1 MAQEFEILENPTS
14 SPEAVSTGYQRQN
27 TNMLAGRVGVDL
39 SYVEADGADAVV
51 KIAGP
56 VDVNGIL
63 YQCKQ
68 EVTLTPASEGAW
80 FIRLKDAGGDFL
92 EPELTQDAITWDPS
106 KMGFYDISGRRV
118 LNWVVRFD
126 GVATSEVRKIYPP
139 SLQPD
144 IPPKTWITG
153 DGSWVAPESKFYDI
167 WVTGSGE
174 AGGAG
179 GDGGRWADPIYNL
192 PTAGTLGGRA
202 GSSGFKRIFIEAGT
216 EWTAAYGGAGAAVV
230 FSDGVTTLSAGG
242 SGGAA
247 TGFDKTFI
255 GGGGGYGGSGA
266 FTPTGTTAREIVGHP
281 GAAGGASIWGPGG
294 NGGAPGAVYAN
305 GGAGGAASSYGS
317 GGGSGGGASSCVTD
331 GFNQPPIKT
340 GGAGGAGALGV
351 ILVIG

>member
-14 SPEAVSTGYQRQN
+14 NPEAVSTGYQRQN
-27 TNMLAGRVGVDL
+27 TNMLAGRIGVDL

-63 YQCKQ
+63 YTCKHA
-68 EVTLTPASEGAW
+68 VTLTPAAAGAY

-106 KMGFYDISGRRV
+106 KMGFYDISGRRA

-144 IPPKTWITG
+144 VPPKTWITG
-153 DGSWVAPESKFYDI
+153 DGSWIAPESKWYDI
-167 WVTGSGE
+167 GVTGSGE

-179 GDGGRWADPIYNL
+179 GDGEVNAVSISTR
-192 PTAGTLGGRA
+192 GTGGGRS
-202 GSSGFKRIFIEAGT
+202 GSTGFIRKFIEAGT
-216 EWTAAYGGAGAAVV
+216 EWTATFLGAGAAVV
-230 FSDGVTTLSAGG
+230 FTDGVTTLSAGG
-242 SGGAA
+242 SGSATI
-247 TGFDKTFI
+247 TGFDKTFQ
-255 GGGGGYGGSGA
+255 GSGVRYGGNGGVYSASGGLG
-266 FTPTGTTAREIVGHP
+266 FGVGYP
-281 GAAGGASIWGPGG
+281 GIDGGASIWGGG
-294 NGGAPGAVYAN
+294 GRGGEGGISATGFSQD
-305 GGAGGAASSYGS
+305 GGAGGAYGS
-317 GGGSGGGASSCVTD
+317 GGGCGGGGSALDSGTAR
-331 GFNQPPIKT
+331 T

-351 ILVIG
+351 ILIVG

>member
-1 MAQEFEILENPTS
+1 MAQEFEILQNPTS
-14 SPEAVSTGYQRQN
+14 NPEAVSTGYQRQN
-27 TNMLAGRVGVDL
+27 TNMLAGRLGVDL
-39 SYVEADGADAVV
+39 TYVEADGADAVV

-63 YQCKQ
+63 YTCKA
-68 EVTLTPASEGAW
+68 ETTLTPAAEGAW
-80 FIRLKDAGGDFL
+80 FIRLKDAGTNYL
-92 EPELTQDAITWDPS
+92 EPELTQDPISWDAA
-106 KMGFYDISGRRV
+106 KGGFYDLSGRRC
-118 LNWVVRFD
+118 LNYVVRFD
-126 GVATSEVRKIYPP
+126 GAASSEIRRIYPP
-139 SLQPD
+139 SQQPD

-153 DGSWVAPESKFYDI
+153 DGAWIAPESKFYDI

-179 GDGGRWADPIYNL
+179 GDGGKWVDPTLTL
-192 PTAGTLGGRA
+192 PTAGAFGGRA
-202 GSSGFKRIFIEAGT
+202 GSTGFKRIFIEAGT

-266 FTPTGTTAREIVGHP
+266 FTPTGTGARDIVGHP

-294 NGGAPGAVYAN
+294 NGGAPGAAGAN

-317 GGGSGGGASSCVTD
+317 GGGCGGGAGSEATTIEPVH
-331 GFNQPPIKT
+331 T

>member
-14 SPEAVSTGYQRQN
+14 NPEAVSTGYQRQN
-27 TNMLAGRVGVDL
+27 TNMLAGRVGIDL

-63 YQCKQ
+63 YTCKQ
-68 EVTLTPASEGAW
+68 AATLTPAAAGAY

-106 KMGFYDISGRRV
+106 KMGFYDISGRRA

-144 IPPKTWITG
+144 VPPKTWITG
-153 DGSWVAPESKFYDI
+153 DGSWIAPESKWYDI

-179 GDGGRWADPIYNL
+179 GNGADQDAPSL
-192 PTAGTLGGRA
+192 PTRGNSGGRA
-202 GSSGFKRIFIEAGT
+202 GSTGFIRKFIEAGT
-216 EWTAAYGGAGAAVV
+216 EWTATFLGAGAAVT

-255 GGGGGYGGSGA
+255 GGGLGYGGTGGC
-266 FTPTGTTAREIVGHP
+266 TPSSAVAQMIP
-281 GAAGGASIWGPGG
+281 GNPGSPGGSSFWGPGG
-294 NGGAPGAVYAN
+294 AAGQAGATQAA
-305 GGAGGAASSYGS
+305 GGAGGAASSYGA
-317 GGGSGGGASSCVTD
+317 GGGSGGGGGGSTD
-331 GFNQPPIKT
+331 VQP

-351 ILVIG
+351 ILIVG

>member
-14 SPEAVSTGYQRQN
+14 NPEAVSTGYQRQN

-68 EVTLTPASEGAW
+68 AVTLTPAAEGAY

-106 KMGFYDISGRRV
+106 KMGFYDISGRRA

-153 DGSWVAPESKFYDI
+153 DGSWIAPESKWYDI

-179 GDGGRWADPIYNL
+179 GNGALWAS
-192 PTAGTLGGRA
+192 PTYIAHSLGILGGRS
-202 GSSGFKRIFIEAGT
+202 GSTGFIRKFIEAGT
-216 EWTAAYGGAGAAVV
+216 EWTATFLGAGAAVV
-230 FSDGVTTLSAGG
+230 FTDGVTTLSAGG

-255 GGGGGYGGSGA
+255 GGGGGYGGTGGA
-266 FTPTGTTAREIVGHP
+266 VDNNNATETPGNP
-281 GAAGGASIWGPGG
+281 GFPGGASIYGS
-294 NGGAPGAVYAN
+294 
-305 GGAGGAASSYGS
+305 GGAGGSGGAADIAGGAGGSSSAYGS
-317 GGGSGGGASSCVTD
+317 GGGSGGGAGSRVGAAPS
-331 GFNQPPIKT
+331 KS
-340 GGAGGAGALGV
+340 GGAGGAGSLGV
-351 ILVIG
+351 ILIVG